1 MIREGR
7 LWLIQTLVIPTFS
20 TKSMLSKELLLDGV
34 ISESFTKTM
43 VIGEVSKFKKKIR
56 CTQELLLALGDKFRH
71 GLKEANSLGGEI
83 QVRGTSGF
91 CSWSFSRINRCFR
104 SSHAVSHLRANR

>member
-43 VIGEVSKFKKKIR
+43 VIGEVSKFKKKID
-56 CTQELLLALGDKFRH
+56 AHK
-71 GLKEANSLGGEI
+71 
-83 QVRGTSGF
+83 
-91 CSWSFSRINRCFR
+91 SFSWLWEISFATVSRQQTVLVER
-104 SSHAVSHLRANR
+104 SR

>member
-43 VIGEVSKFKKKIR
+43 VIGEVSKSKIKIKKK
-56 CTQELLLALGDKFRH
+56 LDAHK
-71 GLKEANSLGGEI
+71 SLSRLWEI
-83 QVRGTSGF
+83 
-91 CSWSFSRINRCFR
+91 SFATVSRQQTVLVER
-104 SSHAVSHLRANR
+104 SR